1 MSVSSLNVFGKF
13 VFMEILN
20 GAIIFALGESE
31 GRDIN
36 FKTCIM
42 KLTYLITLSLKNDP
56 INISPKL

>member
-36 FKTCIM
+36 FR
-42 KLTYLITLSLKNDP
+42 TLR
-56 INISPKL
+56 I